1 MRGIQPLVIS
11 RFDAKHPHS
20 RYLIEILAAEGFN
33 SVRIMAPEQVRE
45 LPRPDESGC
54 VVVAQ
59 VPLGRDL
66 RDDLL
71 TYIRSGGGAVLMR
84 PDAELAR
91 ALGLQSRGSH
101 AGGYIWPVAQ
111 HPLCPAGLP
120 SHMQFHEGAEFY
132 EAAGANA
139 MAFFGSKEEAGTS
152 PAIATGTFG
161 RGRFA
166 VFAYDLAAST
176 VIFHQGRPEQS
187 STGSAW
193 PGNPSSYYTPA
204 DMFTGLLDFDLRHV
218 PQADF
223 QQRMFSR
230 AVEWAYEAAG
240 PLPRLWYYPHAAR
253 ALQFIN
259 GDGDSMRHDELVV
272 MIDLMEKYEAPYAA
286 YLMMDDHP
294 KVAPAEVT
302 DWMGRGH
309 SFGQHVWAGPRPSP
323 DELDER
329 ITWETHQFRNRY
341 GFTPLT
347 IRHHCVIWSGWVDT
361 AKSLERN
368 GVRLD
373 LNYRA
378 AHDYRDGY
386 LTGSGLPMRFMDEDG
401 AFIDVY
407 EQETLTCDDFI
418 LIHKSAHP
426 VSTVD
431 EAVDVSRQYLQDA
444 VESGHTVVHQY
455 FHPVYARTDWDRP
468 YTPPWLEGTLQ
479 AARRLG
485 VPAVGADSWVH
496 FNDGRRETAI
506 DQVLWDEDASSST
519 FRVATPE
526 QIDGLTLTVPASHG
540 CLRASRVE
548 IDGQEHDLRVEDI
561 QGKEYVFVVVSQ
573 GADRIQVSY
582 V

>member
-11 RFDAKHPHS
+11 RYDAEHPYS

-33 SVRIMAPEQVRE
+33 SVRVMALEQVRE
-45 LPRPDESGC
+45 LPRPDQSGC

-66 RDDLL
+66 RDQLL

-84 PDAELAR
+84 PDADLAR

-101 AGGYIWPVAQ
+101 SGGYIWPVTE
-111 HPLCPAGLP
+111 HPLCPAKLP
-120 SHMQFHEGAEFY
+120 PYMQFHGGAEFY
-132 EAAGANA
+132 EAAGASP
-139 MAFFGSKEEAGTS
+139 MALFGSKEEAGTS

-161 RGRFA
+161 RGRFS
-166 VFAYDLAAST
+166 VFSYDLAAST
-176 VIFHQGRPEQS
+176 IIFHQGLPEQS
-187 STGSAW
+187 STGPDW
-193 PGNPSSYYTPA
+193 PGNPTSYYTPA
-204 DMFTGLLDFDLRHV
+204 DMFTGLLDFDLRQV

-230 AVEWAYEAAG
+230 AVEWVYEAAG

-253 ALQFIN
+253 ALQFLN
-259 GDGDSMRHDELVV
+259 GDGDSMRHDELVT
-272 MIDLMEKYEAPYAA
+272 MIDLMEKYDAPYAA

-294 KVAPAEVT
+294 KVAPAEVAG
-302 DWMGRGH
+302 WMERGH

-329 ITWETHQFRNRY
+329 IAWETQQFRSRY

-347 IRHHCVIWSGWVDT
+347 TRITASSGPDGVDT

-401 AFIDVY
+401 AFIEVY

-455 FHPVYARTDWDRP
+455 FHPVYARTDWERP

-479 AARRLG
+479 AARELD

-496 FNDGRRETAI
+496 FNDGRRQTAI
-506 DQVLWDEDASSST
+506 DQVNWDQDSSCLS

-526 QIDGLTLTVPASHG
+526 RIDGLTITVPASHG
-540 CLRASRVE
+540 DIRATNVQV
-548 IDGQEHDLRVEDI
+548 DGMANDLHVDDI
-561 QGKEYVFVVVSQ
+561 QGKEYVFMVVSE
-573 GADRIQVSY
+573 GADRVQVSY
-582 V
+582 S

>member
-1 MRGIQPLVIS
+1 MIGIQPLVIS
-11 RFDAKHPHS
+11 RYDVEHPHS
-20 RYLIEILAAEGFN
+20 RYLVEILAAEGFN
-33 SVRIMAPEQVRE
+33 SVRVMAPEQVRE
-45 LPRPDESGC
+45 LPRPDRSGC
-54 VVVAQ
+54 VIVAQ

-66 RDDLL
+66 RDQLL

-91 ALGLQSRGSH
+91 ALGLQPRGSH
-101 AGGYIWPVAQ
+101 PGGYLWPVAQ
-111 HPLCPAGLP
+111 HPLCPAKLP
-120 SHMQFHEGAEFY
+120 PYMQFHGGAEFY
-132 EAAGANA
+132 EAASASPIA
-139 MAFFGSKEEAGTS
+139 LFGSKEEAGTS
-152 PAIATGTFG
+152 PAIATGRYG
-161 RGRFA
+161 QGRFA

-187 STGSAW
+187 STGPDW
-193 PGNPSSYYTPA
+193 PGNPTSYYTPA

-230 AVEWAYEAAG
+230 AAEWVYEPTG

-253 ALQFIN
+253 ALQFLN
-259 GDGDSMRHDELVV
+259 GDGDSMRHDELVT
-272 MIDLMEKYEAPYAA
+272 MIDLMEKYDAPYAA

-294 KVAPAEVT
+294 KVAPAEVAE
-302 DWMGRGH
+302 WMERGH

-329 ITWETHQFRNRY
+329 ITWETQQFRSRY

-347 IRHHCVIWSGWVDT
+347 TRNHCVIWTGWVDT

-386 LTGSGLPMRFMDEDG
+386 LTGSGLPMRFMDENG

-407 EQETLTCDDFI
+407 EQETLTRHR
-418 LIHKSAHP
+418 LHP
-426 VSTVD
+426 LPQTPHPGPTVD
-431 EAVDVSRQYLQDA
+431 EAVDVSRQYLPDA

-468 YTPPWLEGTLQ
+468 YSPPWLEGTLQ
-479 AARRLG
+479 AARELN
-485 VPAVGADSWVH
+485 VPAVGADRWVH
-496 FNDGRRETAI
+496 FNAGRPEPATDLVNW
-506 DQVLWDEDASSST
+506 DQDPS
-519 FRVATPE
+519 
-526 QIDGLTLTVPASHG
+526 GLG
-540 CLRASRVE
+540 
-548 IDGQEHDLRVEDI
+548 
-561 QGKEYVFVVVSQ
+561 
-573 GADRIQVSY
+573 
-582 V
+582 